1 MDNIKKQAWFKYYLP
16 SYLYA
21 GLIFTLSSYSLVV
34 PPSLPSFSDKWIHFV
49 EYTIFGLLLARSYLN
64 AKTNFLKQYFIIVA
78 FLTGS
83 ICAFFDEYYQSFV
96 PLRGFETLDLLAD
109 MLGILSGVMI
119 YKAAKYLSK
128 GTVTGTKP

>member
-1 MDNIKKQAWFKYYLP
+1 MNNTKKQAWFKYYLP

-34 PPSLPSFSDKWIHFV
+34 LPSLPSFTDKLIHFA

-64 AKTNFLKQYFIIVA
+64 AKTNLFKHHFIVLA

-83 ICAFFDEYYQSFV
+83 ICGFFDEYYQTFV

-109 MLGILSGVMI
+109 TLGILLGVMI
-119 YKAAKYLSK
+119 YKVAKYFIQQK
-128 GTVTGTKP
+128 EF